1 MNVPLLDLKAQYAT
15 IKDEILAAMHPVMDA
30 QAFIL
35 GPAVASFEKAAAAY
49 CRAPFAVGV
58 SSGTDALLLA
68 LMAENIGPGDE
79 VITSPYSFFAT
90 AGSIARLGAKP
101 VYVDIEP
108 HKYNLDPVK
117 IEAAITPR
125 TRAIMPVH
133 LYGRC
138 AKMNTILEIAR
149 RHKLAVIED
158 AAQAIGADFQ
168 GERAGT
174 MGDYGCFSFFP
185 SKNLGGFGDGGLVT
199 TNDPVRAERLR
210 ILRVHGM
217 DPKYYHKF
225 IGGNF
230 RLDALQAAVLEVKLR
245 HLDAWTAG
253 RQRNALRYLKLFT
266 DAGLVGKPV
275 VLPKL
280 PPATAAQV
288 AGFGVQCS
296 GAEAATLNPELRTL
310 NPGNCSCRHVINQYV
325 IRVPRRDEL
334 LKHLQKNGVGCEVY
348 YPVPLHL
355 QECFAYLG
363 HKAGDFPESERAA
376 RETLALPVYP
386 ELTDAQAEYV
396 VATVKNFFG

>member
-49 CRAPFAVGV
+49 CRSPFAIGV

-108 HKYNLDPVK
+108 VKFNLDPSK

-125 TRAIMPVH
+125 TKAIMPVH

-138 AKMNTILEIAR
+138 AKMNTILDIAR

-168 GERAGT
+168 GARAGT

-217 DPKYYHKF
+217 DPKYYHQF

-245 HLDAWTAG
+245 HLDSWTAG

-280 PPATAAQV
+280 PPATAAQ
-288 AGFGVQCS
+288 AIGDEKS
-296 GAEAATLNPELRTL
+296 GPGTL
-310 NPGNCSCRHVINQYV
+310 NPGNCSCRHVINQFV
-325 IRVPRRDEL
+325 LRVPRRDEL

-355 QECFAYLG
+355 QACFAHLG
-363 HKAGDFPESERAA
+363 HKPGDFPESERAA
-376 RETLALPVYP
+376 RETLAIPVYP

-396 VATVKNFFG
+396 VATVAAFYR